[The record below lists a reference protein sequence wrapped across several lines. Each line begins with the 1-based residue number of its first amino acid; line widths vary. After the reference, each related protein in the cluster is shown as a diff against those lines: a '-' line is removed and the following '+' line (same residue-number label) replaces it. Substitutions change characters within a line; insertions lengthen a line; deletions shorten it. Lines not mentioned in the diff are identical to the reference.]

1 MVETSSHAQDK
12 QWGSTVTVTPKRMET
27 LWYMLWKCIAEI
39 KDLHVDSLVIS
50 HIKLN
55 IAYNMCHHPAKFM
68 PRLRN
73 SFCHVEIIHI
83 GKEQNVSKLGEA
95 QTEKKLPEETKT
107 MAYK

>member
-1 MVETSSHAQDK
+1 
-12 QWGSTVTVTPKRMET
+12 
-27 LWYMLWKCIAEI
+27 
-39 KDLHVDSLVIS
+39 
-50 HIKLN
+50 
-55 IAYNMCHHPAKFM
+55 MCHHPAKFM